1 MYNPSHFEETRPEV
15 LRALVAQHPLAT
27 VVGHTPEGL
36 VADHIPL
43 MLRTDAAGRSTLV
56 GHVARQNPIWQ
67 PGADGQ
73 PRQVLAVF
81 QGASAYI
88 SPNWYATKADGGKVV
103 PTWNYAVVHASGPLQ
118 AMHDTAWKLDL
129 LTALTHTHERAQPHP
144 WQVSDAP
151 ADYTERLLAAIVG
164 IEIPVVRWQGKW
176 KVSQNQPAVNR
187 HSVVAGLNASGDPA
201 QQAMANLVEH
211 APCR

>member
-15 LRALVAQHPLAT
+15 LHALMAQHPLAC
-27 VVGHTPEGL
+27 VVVSTPDGP

-43 MLRTDAAGRSTLV
+43 LLRTDAAGRATLV

-118 AMHDTAWKLDL
+118 AMHDTGWKLGL
-129 LTALTHTHERAQPHP
+129 LNDLTHTHESTQPHP

-151 ADYTERLLAAIVG
+151 VDYTERLLAAIVG
-164 IEIPVVRWQGKW
+164 IEIPVARLVGKW
-176 KVSQNQPAVNR
+176 KVSQNQSAANQR
-187 HSVVAGLNASGDPA
+187 SVMAALAAASGAD
-201 QQAMANLVEH
+201 QQAMAQLVER
-211 APCR
+211 AQCR

>member
-1 MYNPSHFEETRPEV
+1 MYNPNHFEETRPEV
-15 LRALVAQHPLAT
+15 LHALVAQHPLAT

-43 MLRTDAAGRSTLV
+43 MLRTDAAGRATLV

-103 PTWNYAVVHASGPLQ
+103 PTWNYAVVHAHGALG
-118 AMHDTAWKLDL
+118 AVHDAAWKLAL
-129 LTALTHTHERAQPHP
+129 LNQLTRTHESPQPHP
-144 WQVSDAP
+144 WAVADAP
-151 ADYTERLLAAIVG
+151 ADYIERLLAAIVG
-164 IEIPVVRWQGKW
+164 IEIPVVRLQGKW
-176 KVSQNQPAVNR
+176 KVSQNQPAANQQGVL
-187 HSVVAGLNASGDPA
+187 AGLNAAGGA
-201 QQAMANLVEH
+201 EQLAMAKLVEQ
-211 APCR
+211 AACR